1 MYGCWRHEVWEEV
14 EVLDIEEGLE
24 EPEEEVVVEE
34 EAVSDPDGVVQALAS
49 GTLAKT
55 AEDSRSFGNG
65 MSMRRS

>member
-1 MYGCWRHEVWEEV
+1 M
-14 EVLDIEEGLE
+14 LDIEEGLE

-34 EAVSDPDGVVQALAS
+34 EAVSDRDGVAQALGS

-55 AEDSRSFGNG
+55 AEDSRSFGNE